1 MAASGG
7 HWVKSTGGGTG
18 FVAAGSAGGA
28 SGQPYRMSYQQWMA
42 AKEAIMA
49 KPSRTV
55 AGWKAQVDA
64 VNRLNYGTLRWK
76 KPGKDYGGMEQEYR
90 DVIAK
95 ARREGKLT
103 RAQAKRL
110 IASSRAAT
118 PAGA

>member
-1 MAASGG
+1 
-7 HWVKSTGGGTG
+7 
-18 FVAAGSAGGA
+18 
-28 SGQPYRMSYQQWMA
+28 MSYQQWMA